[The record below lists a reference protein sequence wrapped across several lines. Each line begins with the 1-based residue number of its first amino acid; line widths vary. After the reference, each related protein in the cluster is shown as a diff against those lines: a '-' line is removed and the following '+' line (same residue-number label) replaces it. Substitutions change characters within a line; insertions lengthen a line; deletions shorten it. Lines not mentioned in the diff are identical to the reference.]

1 MSEETK
7 QILIFASAACIIILS
22 IASCTAIDMTVSK
35 SARQAQYMAEKAQ
48 YENGCASVDHSHSVK
63 VGPETP

>member
-7 QILIFASAACIIILS
+7 QVLIFASAACIIFLS
-22 IASCTAIDMTVSK
+22 VASCTAIDIGTSN
-35 SARQAQYMAEKAQ
+35 SAKQARYIAEKAE
-48 YENGCASVDHSHSVK
+48 YENGCASVSHSHSVK